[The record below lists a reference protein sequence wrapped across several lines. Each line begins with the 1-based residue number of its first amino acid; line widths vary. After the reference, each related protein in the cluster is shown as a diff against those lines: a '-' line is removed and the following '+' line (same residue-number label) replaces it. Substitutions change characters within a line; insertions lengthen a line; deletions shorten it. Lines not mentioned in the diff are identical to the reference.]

1 MQLPE
6 CFLMLHASRVKPPA
20 RLREVPS
27 ADVGIDPRLPFG
39 ICVKMEE
46 VMTSSEEA
54 HLQQFLSRLVEA
66 RAETKDL
73 QAEQMIALAFKRQP
87 NAAYLLT
94 QRAMALGVA
103 LQVAQQRIRELEE
116 SLQAAHTAKE
126 NPASAAGPRESSAW
140 GRQGYAQGAMQPARF
155 SGPASSGG
163 AAPSRPMGAAGT
175 EATARP
181 AAQGSWTQGLMGSL
195 VGAAAGVV
203 VGQALW
209 QGMQSL
215 LAESPSQHGGA
226 GGFDA
231 SGFASGESGFT
242 QVADAGSAW
251 DAAGADDSSGFESD
265 FADGDWI

>member
-1 MQLPE
+1 
-6 CFLMLHASRVKPPA
+6 
-20 RLREVPS
+20 
-27 ADVGIDPRLPFG
+27 
-39 ICVKMEE
+39 MEKA
-46 VMTSSEEA
+46 MTSSEEA

-66 RAETKDL
+66 RADAKDL

-116 SLQAAHTAKE
+116 SLKAADATKE
-126 NPASAAGPRESSAW
+126 SPAFTAGPRESATW
-140 GRQGYAQGAMQPARF
+140 GRQGYAQGGIQGARL
-155 SGPASSGG
+155 SGAASAGG
-163 AAPSRPMGAAGT
+163 AAPSRPMGGMGN
-175 EATARP
+175 EGTARP

-203 VGQALW
+203 VGQAIW

-215 LAESPSQHGGA
+215 LAESPSQHLGA

-242 QVADAGSAW
+242 QVADAGSTW
-251 DAAGADDSSGFESD
+251 DVAGADDSSGFEAD
-265 FADGDWI
+265 FTDGDWI